1 MHKLFLLAAFSAA
14 ILLGGCAT
22 RPTVWEPMEL
32 TDAPSIRAYKNPDL
46 PASYK
51 TFTVVPASQLS
62 QETKLKEG
70 VLEAQ
75 LLFQLRNAFE
85 ANGYRFVKPDA
96 SPDFIVTLD
105 GNISY
110 KEKHVPTQTVT
121 VPVWVPSETIITQTT
136 RTGSVAGDPGGTSFS
151 TIQLPGHY
159 TYQRETFGGYTTG
172 MYYPTF
178 NVTAYDGKNRKK
190 VWEGN
195 GTGASKNGDL
205 RVAGQFVL
213 RDMLKQFPRC
223 VCWKEHYPTGSGR
236 TGLQFLILT
245 FEGND
250 YYPMLLPPDANTPAA
265 DAGLREGDVI
275 LVINGASMQNKSFAE
290 VMSLTKVNAGDK
302 LSMRVSRGEESFEVI
317 LTAAAGSKEAP
328 KR

>member
-1 MHKLFLLAAFSAA
+1 MHKFSFLAAFSAA
-14 ILLGGCAT
+14 TLFGGCAT
-22 RPTVWEPMEL
+22 HPSVWEPMAL
-32 TDAPSIRAYKNPDL
+32 NDAPSIRAYKNPEL
-46 PASYK
+46 PTSYK

-62 QETKLKEG
+62 PETKLKEG
-70 VLEAQ
+70 VLETQ

-85 ANGYRFVKPDA
+85 TSGYRFVKPDA

-105 GNISY
+105 GNMSY

-121 VPVWVPSETIITQTT
+121 VPVWVPGETIITQTT
-136 RTGSVAGDPGGTSFS
+136 RTGSVAGDPARTSFS
-151 TIQLPGHY
+151 TIQLPGGY
-159 TYQRETFGGYTTG
+159 VYQPETRGGYTTG

-178 NVTAYDGKNRKK
+178 NITAYDGKNRKK

-223 VCWKEHYPTGSGR
+223 ACWKERYPTGSGR
-236 TGLQFLILT
+236 TGLQFHVLT

-250 YYPMLLPPDANTPAA
+250 YYPMLLPPAADTPAA

-290 VMSLTKVNAGDK
+290 VMDLTKVNAGDN
-302 LSMRVSRGEESFEVI
+302 LSMQVSRGEESFQVT
-317 LTAAAGSKEAP
+317 LTAAAGGNEAP

>member
-1 MHKLFLLAAFSAA
+1 MHKFSFLAAFSAA

-22 RPTVWEPMEL
+22 HPSVWEPMAL
-32 TDAPSIRAYKNPDL
+32 NDAPSIRAYKNPEL
-46 PASYK
+46 PTGYK

-62 QETKLKEG
+62 PETKLKEG
-70 VLEAQ
+70 VLETQ

-85 ANGYRFVKPDA
+85 ASGYRFVKPDA

-121 VPVWVPSETIITQTT
+121 VPVWVPGETIITQTT
-136 RTGSVAGDPGGTSFS
+136 RTGSVAGDPGGISFS
-151 TIQLPGHY
+151 TIQLPSHY
-159 TYQRETFGGYTTG
+159 VYQPETRGGYTTG

-178 NVTAYDGKNRKK
+178 NITAYDGKNRRK

-223 VCWKEHYPTGSGR
+223 ACWKERYPTGSGR
-236 TGLQFLILT
+236 TGLQFHVLT

-250 YYPMLLPPDANTPAA
+250 YYPMLLPPAAGTPAA

-290 VMSLTKVNAGDK
+290 VMDLTKVNAGDS
-302 LSMRVSRGEESFEVI
+302 LSMLVSRGEESLQVT
-317 LTAAAGSKEAP
+317 LTAAAGGNEAP

>member
-1 MHKLFLLAAFSAA
+1 MHKFSFLAAFSAA
-14 ILLGGCAT
+14 TLLGGCAT
-22 RPTVWEPMEL
+22 HPSVWEPMAL
-32 TDAPSIRAYKNPDL
+32 NDAPSIRAYKNPEL
-46 PASYK
+46 PTSYK

-62 QETKLKEG
+62 PETKLKEG
-70 VLEAQ
+70 VLETQ

-85 ANGYRFVKPDA
+85 ASGYRFVKPDA

-121 VPVWVPSETIITQTT
+121 VPVWVPGETIITQTT
-136 RTGSVAGDPGGTSFS
+136 RTGSVAGDPARTSFS
-151 TIQLPGHY
+151 TIQLPGGY
-159 TYQRETFGGYTTG
+159 VYQPETRGGYTTG

-178 NVTAYDGKNRKK
+178 NITAYDGKNRRK

-223 VCWKEHYPTGSGR
+223 ACWKERYPTGSGR
-236 TGLQFLILT
+236 TGLQFHVLT

-250 YYPMLLPPDANTPAA
+250 YYPMLLPPAAGTPAA

-290 VMSLTKVNAGDK
+290 VMDLTKVNAGDS
-302 LSMRVSRGEESFEVI
+302 LSMLVSRGEESLQVT
-317 LTAAAGSKEAP
+317 LTAAAGGNEAP

>member
-1 MHKLFLLAAFSAA
+1 MHKFSFLAVFSAA
-14 ILLGGCAT
+14 VLLGGCAT
-22 RPTVWEPMEL
+22 RPGVWDPMEL
-32 TDAPSIRAYKNPDL
+32 TDAPSIRAYKNPEL
-46 PASYK
+46 PAGYK

-70 VLEAQ
+70 VLETQ

-85 ANGYRFVKPDA
+85 ANGYRFVKPEA
-96 SPDFIVTLD
+96 APDFIVTLD

-110 KEKHVPTQTVT
+110 KERHVPTQTVT
-121 VPVWVPSETIITQTT
+121 VPTWVPGETIITQTT
-136 RTGSVAGDPGGTSFS
+136 RTTTMGGDAPGTSFS
-151 TIQLPGHY
+151 TTQLPGHY
-159 TYQRETFGGYTTG
+159 VYQRETRGGYTTG
-172 MYYPTF
+172 THYPAF

-190 VWEGN
+190 VWEAN

-223 VCWKEHYPTGSGR
+223 TCWQEHYPSGSGR
-236 TGLQFLILT
+236 TGLQFRVLT

-250 YYPMLLPPDANTPAA
+250 YYPMLLPPAANTPAA

-275 LVINGASMQNKSFAE
+275 LAVNGVSMQNKSFAE
-290 VMSLTKVNAGDK
+290 AMALTRANKGDK
-302 LSMRVSRGEESFEVI
+302 LALLVSRGEESFQVT
-317 LTAAAGSKEAP
+317 LTATAGGI
-328 KR
+328 R

>member
-1 MHKLFLLAAFSAA
+1 MHKFSFLAAFSAA

-22 RPTVWEPMEL
+22 HPSVWEPMEL
-32 TDAPSIRAYKNPDL
+32 TDAPSIRAYKNPEL

-62 QETKLKEG
+62 PETKLKEG
-70 VLEAQ
+70 VLETQ

-121 VPVWVPSETIITQTT
+121 VPVWVPGETIITQTT

-151 TIQLPGHY
+151 TIQLPSHY
-159 TYQRETFGGYTTG
+159 VYQPETRGGYTTG

-178 NVTAYDGKNRKK
+178 NITAYNGKNRKK

-213 RDMLKQFPRC
+213 RDMLNQFPRC
-223 VCWKEHYPTGSGR
+223 ACWAERYPTGSGR
-236 TGLQFLILT
+236 TGLQFHVLT

-250 YYPMLLPPDANTPAA
+250 YYPMLLPPAAGTPAA
-265 DAGLREGDVI
+265 NAGLREGDVI

-290 VMSLTKVNAGDK
+290 VMGLTKVNAGDK
-302 LSMRVSRGEESFEVI
+302 LSMQVSRGEESFQVT
-317 LTAAAGSKEAP
+317 LTAAAGGNEAP

>member
-1 MHKLFLLAAFSAA
+1 MHKFYFLAAFSAA

-22 RPTVWEPMEL
+22 HPTVWEPMAL
-32 TDAPSIRAYKNPDL
+32 TDAPSIRVYKTPEL

-51 TFTVVPASQLS
+51 TFTVAPASQLS
-62 QETKLKEG
+62 PETQLKEG
-70 VLEAQ
+70 VLETQ

-105 GNISY
+105 GNISF
-110 KEKHVPTQTVT
+110 KEKYVPVQTVT
-121 VPVWVPSETIITQTT
+121 VPVWVPSETIITQ
-136 RTGSVAGDPGGTSFS
+136 RIRAAGDPAGTTFS
-151 TIQLPGHY
+151 AIHLPSRY
-159 TYQRETFGGYTTG
+159 TYRRETFGGYTTG

-178 NVTAYDGKNRKK
+178 NVTAYDGKTRKK

-213 RDMLKQFPRC
+213 RDMLKQFPHC
-223 VCWKEHYPTGSGR
+223 ACWKEHYPAGGGR
-236 TGLQFLILT
+236 TGLQFHVLT

-250 YYPMLLPPDANTPAA
+250 YYPMLLPPAAGTPAA

-275 LVINGASMQNKSFAE
+275 LAINGASMQNKSFAE
-290 VMSLTKVNAGDK
+290 VMGLTKVNVGDK
-302 LSMRVSRGEESFEVI
+302 LSMQVSRGEEPFQI
-317 LTAAAGSKEAP
+317 TLTAAAGGNEAP